1 VSAAR
6 LIPPALVAAAFV
18 AAAAAPAAAAAEPR
32 DQVVLSG
39 TVEVPRGREVGEVV
53 ILTGSAV
60 IDGVAFGDVVV
71 LNGDISVNGQVSGSV
86 IAVDGTVSL
95 GPNAQVGGDVT
106 SRGEIELT
114 DGAKVDGRVRQ
125 HAAFTWRRPI
135 SAFGRFASWL
145 AVTVSTLL
153 LGLGLVLVVPRG
165 VDAAFAAA
173 RGSPLTALG
182 WGALLAVGVPVLSII
197 SIASLVGLPLG
208 LAVLLAFVLV
218 AFVGYALAA
227 YVLGCLLWR
236 RSDKN
241 VLAFV
246 IGWAILRAVALI
258 PFVSGLTW
266 AAGAVFGVGAAAV
279 ATWRVRAVGGRHR
292 EGKIVQ
298 LTEHVSEE
306 AGL

>member
-18 AAAAAPAAAAAEPR
+18 AAGAATPARPPEPR

-71 LNGDISVNGQVSGSV
+71 LNGDIIVNGQVSGSV
-86 IAVDGTVSL
+86 VAVDGSVSL
-95 GPNAQVGGDVT
+95 GPNAQVAGDVT
-106 SRGEIELT
+106 ARGEIELT

-125 HAAFTWRRPI
+125 HAAFTWRGPI

-153 LGLGLVLVVPRG
+153 LGLGLVLVLPRG

-173 RGSPLTALG
+173 RGSPVVSLG
-182 WGALLAVGVPVLSII
+182 WGAALAVGVPVLSII

-227 YVLGCLLWR
+227 YVLGRLLWR
-236 RSDKN
+236 RSERR

-279 ATWRVRAVGGRHR
+279 ATWRVRGAGGKHR
-292 EGKIVQ
+292 GRKTVEW
-298 LTEHVSEE
+298 TEHVSEE